1 MMKNWST
8 KSKIELCVLLAIEF
22 IVCLTPL
29 GSIPIG
35 PIVATIS
42 MVPVII
48 TTLVLGLGAGLF
60 MGFAFGLLSFIVW
73 TFMTPNPAMAFL
85 FTPFYSAGQF
95 QGNFFSLVI
104 CFLPRIL
111 IPIFTYCA
119 YMIFKN
125 RLNDKI
131 AMIIASVCGSLTNTI
146 FVLFFIAL
154 FFGAQYEMLIGNS
167 ITNIIMATIFINGI
181 PEAIFSAIVCP
192 VISVILNKI

>member
-1 MMKNWST
+1 MKNWTT
-8 KSKIELCVLLAIEF
+8 KSKIEFCVLLSIELL
-22 IVCLTPL
+22 VCLTPL

-48 TTLVLGLGAGLF
+48 TTLVLSLSAGMI

-104 CFLPRIL
+104 CFVPRIL
-111 IPIFTYCA
+111 IAVFTHYT

-125 RLNDKI
+125 KCNDKI
-131 AMIIASVCGSLTNTI
+131 AMIIASIFGSLTNTI
-146 FVLFFIAL
+146 FVLLFIGL
-154 FFGAQYEMLIGNS
+154 FFGQQYEALIGNS
-167 ITNIIMATIFINGI
+167 IINIIMATIFINGI
-181 PEAIFSAIVCP
+181 PEAIFCAIVCP
-192 VISVILNKI
+192 VVSFILNKI